1 MNTLD
6 ALLKMT
12 YYSTCNTDDMLN
24 ITLFDSSLVPTF
36 LIPLYL
42 ILE

>member
-1 MNTLD
+1 MLFVLSKWLID
-6 ALLKMT
+6 
-12 YYSTCNTDDMLN
+12 STCNTDDMLN

-42 ILE
+42 TLE